1 MKLNPAL
8 IVCIFCAIVAIILLS
23 IVAVQQPFPVFNGS
37 SSNSSM
43 VDTTQDIGATDS
55 RYLWNN
61 DGLALIAQAFVLFAA
76 AAATLGL
83 LKINEE
89 KQHA

>member
-1 MKLNPAL
+1 MKLNAAL
-8 IVCIFCAIVAIILLS
+8 IVCIICSIIAILLLA
-23 IVAVQQPFPVFNGS
+23 IVAVQQPFPVFHGS

-43 VDTTQDIGATDS
+43 VDTSQNIGAADS

>member
-1 MKLNPAL
+1 MKLNAAL
-8 IVCIFCAIVAIILLS
+8 VVCIFCSILAIILLS
-23 IVAVQQPFPVFNGS
+23 IVAIQQPFPVFHGS
-37 SSNSSM
+37 GSNSSM
-43 VDTTQDIGATDS
+43 ADITQDIGAADS
-55 RYLWNN
+55 RFLWNN

>member
-1 MKLNPAL
+1 MKPNPFI
-8 IVCIFCAIVAIILLS
+8 IVCVFCAVFAVFLLS
-23 IVAVQQPFPVFNGS
+23 LIAIQQPFPVFNAANQT
-37 SSNSSM
+37 SNF
-43 VDTTQDIGATDS
+43 VDITQDIGGEDS
-55 RYLWNN
+55 RFMWTNT
-61 DGLALIAQAFVLFAA
+61 GLALIAQAFVLFAA

>member
-1 MKLNPAL
+1 MKLNAAL
-8 IVCIFCAIVAIILLS
+8 IVCIICSVIVIILLA
-23 IVAVQQPFPVFNGS
+23 IIAVQQPFPVFHGT
-37 SSNSSM
+37 SNSSM
-43 VDTTQDIGATDS
+43 VDTTQDIGAADS
-55 RYLWNN
+55 RFLWNN

>member
-1 MKLNPAL
+1 MKLNAAL
-8 IVCIFCAIVAIILLS
+8 IVCIFCAVIAIILLS
-23 IVAVQQPFPVFNGS
+23 VVAVQQPFPVFHGS
-37 SSNSSM
+37 ASNSSM
-43 VDTTQDIGATDS
+43 VDVTQDIGGADS
-55 RYLWNN
+55 RFLWNN

>member
-1 MKLNPAL
+1 MKLNAAL
-8 IVCIFCAIVAIILLS
+8 IVCIICAVIAIVLLA
-23 IVAVQQPFPVFNGS
+23 IVAVQQPFPVFHRTSGNT
-37 SSNSSM
+37 SM
-43 VDTTQDIGATDS
+43 VDTTQDIGAADS
-55 RYLWNN
+55 RFLWNE